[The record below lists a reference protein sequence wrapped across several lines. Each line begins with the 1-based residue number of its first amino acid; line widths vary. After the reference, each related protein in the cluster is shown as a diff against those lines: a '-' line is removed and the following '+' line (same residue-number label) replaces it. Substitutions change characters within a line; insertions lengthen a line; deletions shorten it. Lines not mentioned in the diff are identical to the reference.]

1 MEPGKFI
8 LKFIWEE
15 KKCIKAFKKIMSK
28 KTNRDLL
35 YNTGKSAQCYVA
47 TWMEGEFGGELIHV
61 YVWLHCSVVNLKLS

>member
-1 MEPGKFI
+1 MYMLVY
-8 LKFIWEE
+8 LKW
-15 KKCIKAFKKIMSK
+15 

>member
-1 MEPGKFI
+1 MYMLVY
-8 LKFIWEE
+8 LKW
-15 KKCIKAFKKIMSK
+15 

-61 YVWLHCSVVNLKLS
+61 YVWLSPSSESVRTLLIGYTPIQNKKLFFFF

>member
-1 MEPGKFI
+1 MVWGSIWFRAVCKCKVSDMYMLVY
-8 LKFIWEE
+8 LKW
-15 KKCIKAFKKIMSK
+15 